1 MPTDLFDLSGHIAL
15 ITGSGQG
22 VGLAL
27 ARGLASAGAAI
38 VLNDIVQDRLDAA
51 VDSLRADGFSAHGSL
66 FDVTEPEEV
75 GQAIA
80 DVEANIGPIEIL
92 VNNAGIQHRAPLEDF
107 PLDAWNRLVAVN
119 LTGVFV
125 VSQTVARR
133 MIPRGHGKI
142 IAICSVQSELAR
154 PTIAPYTATKG
165 GVRNLVRGMCTD
177 WARYGLQVNGIGPGY
192 LTTELTRPL
201 ADDPVFDAWLRQRTP
216 AGRWGDVSEIVGA
229 AIFLSAPASSF
240 VNGQV
245 IYVDGGMMAS
255 V

>member
-1 MPTDLFDLSGHIAL
+1 MAADLFDLSGRIAL

-22 VGLAL
+22 IGLTL
-27 ARGLASAGAAI
+27 ARGLASAGATI
-38 VLNDIVQDRLDAA
+38 VLNDIIEDRLNAA
-51 VDSLRADGFSAHGSL
+51 VDGLRSEGIRANGSL
-66 FDVTEPEEV
+66 FDVTAAEQV
-75 GQAIA
+75 GAAIA
-80 DVEANIGPIEIL
+80 ELEATVGPVEIL
-92 VNNAGIQHRAPLEDF
+92 INNAGIQYRAPLEDF

-125 VSQTVARR
+125 VSQAVARR

-142 IAICSVQSELAR
+142 IAICSMQSELAR

-177 WARYGLQVNGIGPGY
+177 WAHYGLQINGIGPGY
-192 LTTELTRPL
+192 FVTELTKQL
-201 ADDPVFDAWLRQRTP
+201 AEDPAFDAWLRQRTP
-216 AGRWGDVSEIVGA
+216 AGRWGEVDELIGA

-245 IYVDGGMMAS
+245 IYVDGGMLAA